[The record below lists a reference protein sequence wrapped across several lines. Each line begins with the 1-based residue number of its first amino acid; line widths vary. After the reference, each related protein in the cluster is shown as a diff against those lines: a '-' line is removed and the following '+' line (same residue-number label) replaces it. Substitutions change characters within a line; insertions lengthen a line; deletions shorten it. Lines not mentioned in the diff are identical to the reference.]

1 MVRLARPGRR
11 SHRYS
16 ATALLYWD
24 GEGRRGA
31 RRRSTKRP
39 GKSKCKQTK
48 TACEI
53 ATRTRFLR
61 LLFGTPGKLFYNL
74 GVKRAVVTFKN
85 TWSRLSSG
93 WIWIIFLWNR
103 FCCGFKQT
111 LQVTYIKCMGVYSK
125 VKRLKNLK
133 TVITDSKFYFDFP
146 LSNQNKD
153 FIEDQL
159 AKRR

>member
-11 SHRYS
+11 SRCRYS
-16 ATALLYWD
+16 ASALYCTPTVLESD
-24 GEGRRGA
+24 RERRRGA
-31 RRRSTKRP
+31 GRRSTKRP

-53 ATRTRFLR
+53 ATRTRYC
-61 LLFGTPGKLFYNL
+61 GCSSYDTPGKLFYNL

-85 TWSRLSSG
+85 TWSRLSSF

-133 TVITDSKFYFDFP
+133 TDFTYSKFYRDFA
-146 LSNQNKD
+146 LLN
-153 FIEDQL
+153 
-159 AKRR
+159 